1 MRFVCD
7 SCRAQ
12 YMISDDKVG
21 AKGVKVRCK
30 KCGHNIVVRS
40 SGAAPAKEA
49 GAVPSNGASSTA
61 QAESSRNESYGLPA
75 TLGTPP
81 EGGLLSDIADDEIGA
96 VFDQVLSSGPHK
108 IPAGEM
114 TGDGPSQL
122 DASDLTSDA
131 SETVRKLAEAEAEG
145 GKPGAAAHEWF
156 VAIDEK
162 QVGPLTLEK
171 VKDHWE
177 RGEVG
182 PDSLC
187 WRAGFSDWIPLS
199 EATEL
204 ASVLA
209 PRPSKPVLVM
219 PAMVET
225 PAPVAS
231 APVESAFSAGG
242 LSRTRTSELPLS
254 SAPVVEEPSGW
265 KPSAASVLAS
275 LVKEENEALAK
286 PPPKLAPVVEEKPAL
301 AMGGLLDV
309 PPPEPAPVARPSPMM
324 AATPAPV
331 APYQPPAPA
340 YAPPAQAYAPP
351 PPQGYAPP
359 VQQYAA
365 PPQPYPPAAYP
376 AYPPPAAPAPK
387 QSKMGLIVALA
398 AVGLIAVSGG
408 VFVMTRPPAGG
419 PGTAP
424 VAGTQPV
431 TPPPTLV
438 AEAPTASPK
447 PAEVPAAQPATAG
460 TVQNPP
466 TAAAQPAVAPA
477 PVEPPPA
484 QPAAAPA
491 NNGAVAAAANPAP
504 TTPPPAEPAQPAVA
518 PAKSEPIARAEPA
531 EASKSGTRRPAARPT
546 SRTEDDEES
555 RTARRPRP
563 AEESRGGGADDEF
576 DELFGPKKTTP
587 KPESGAR
594 SPSAYIPPEPGGGG
608 NVQEKLGQSDIMQV
622 VLANKPAIVKCVS
635 EQKKKDPGLSGKLVM
650 RWTIQTNGKT
660 KNVSCQTSEFR
671 STYMAT
677 CITGLIKG
685 WSFPKHKVQGQPI
698 DFPFTF

>member
-40 SGAAPAKEA
+40 SGAAPAKDG
-49 GAVPSNGASSTA
+49 GAESSNGAASTA
-61 QAESSRNESYGLPA
+61 SSDSSKNDAAGFPA

-81 EGGLLSDIADDEIGA
+81 EGGLLSGIEDDEIGA

-108 IPAGEM
+108 IPAGEV
-114 TGDGPSQL
+114 TGDGSSQL
-122 DASDLTSDA
+122 DASELSSD
-131 SETVRKLAEAEAEG
+131 SSDTVRKLAEAEAEG
-145 GKPGAAAHEWF
+145 GKPGAASHEWF

-209 PRPSKPVLVM
+209 PRPSKPVLVV
-219 PAMVET
+219 PAVMET
-225 PAPVAS
+225 PAPVPS

-242 LSRTRTSELPLS
+242 LSRSRTSEMPMLA
-254 SAPVVEEPSGW
+254 SAPVVEESSGW

-275 LVKEENEALAK
+275 LVKEENDALAK
-286 PPPKLAPVVEEKPAL
+286 PPSKLMPVMEEKPAPM
-301 AMGGLLDV
+301 MGGLLDV
-309 PPPEPAPVARPSPMM
+309 PPPEPAPVAKQSPMM
-324 AATPAPV
+324 ASAPAPV
-331 APYQPPAPA
+331 PAPYQPPAPA
-340 YAPPAQAYAPP
+340 YAPPPQAYAPP

-365 PPQPYPPAAYP
+365 PPQPYPPGAYP
-376 AYPPPAAPAPK
+376 AYPPQTAPAPK
-387 QSKMGLIVALA
+387 QSKMGLVVALV
-398 AVGLIAVSGG
+398 AVVLIAIGGG
-408 VFVMTRPPAGG
+408 VFVMTRPAAGG
-419 PGTAP
+419 PAP

-431 TPPPTLV
+431 APQPALV
-438 AEAPTASPK
+438 AEAPPAATPR
-447 PAEVPAAQPATAG
+447 PAEVPAAQPAAG

-466 TAAAQPAVAPA
+466 TAAATPPAAT
-477 PVEPPPA
+477 PPPA
-484 QPAAAPA
+484 VPPPSQPAAETT
-491 NNGAVAAAANPAP
+491 GAVAAVSPAP
-504 TTPPPAEPAQPAVA
+504 TTPPPAEPAAQPAVA
-518 PAKSEPIARAEPA
+518 PTKSEPIARVEPS
-531 EASKSGTRRPAARPT
+531 EASKTGTRRPPTRSTT
-546 SRTEDDEES
+546 SRTEAEEDT
-555 RTARRPRP
+555 RTARRPSRP
-563 AEESRGGGADDEF
+563 AAEETRSGGGDDEF

-587 KPESGAR
+587 KQESPRG
-594 SPSAYIPPEPGGGG
+594 SAYIPPEPGRGG
-608 NVQEKLGQSDIMQV
+608 NVQDKLGQSDIMQV

-650 RWTIQTNGKT
+650 RWTIDTSGKT

-677 CITGLIKG
+677 CISGLIKG
-685 WSFPKHKVQGQPI
+685 WSFPKHKVQGEPI

>member
-40 SGAAPAKEA
+40 SGAAPANA
-49 GAVPSNGASSTA
+49 GAGASNEAASTA
-61 QAESSRNESYGLPA
+61 SSESSKNDSYGLPA

-81 EGGLLSDIADDEIGA
+81 EGGLLSGIEDDEIGA

-108 IPAGEM
+108 IPSGEV
-114 TGDGPSQL
+114 TGEGAAQL

-131 SETVRKLAEAEAEG
+131 SETVRKLAAAEAEG
-145 GKPGAAAHEWF
+145 GKPGAASHEWF

-182 PDSLC
+182 ADSLC

-199 EATEL
+199 EASEL

-219 PAMVET
+219 PAVVDA
-225 PAPVAS
+225 PASAAS

-242 LSRTRTSELPLS
+242 LTRSRTHEMPLP

-275 LVKEENEALAK
+275 LVKEENDALAK
-286 PPPKLAPVVEEKPAL
+286 PPPRHGPAVEEKPAL
-301 AMGGLLDV
+301 GLGGLLDV
-309 PPPEPAPVARPSPMM
+309 PPPEPAPMAKPSPMM
-324 AATPAPV
+324 AAAPSPAG
-331 APYQPPAPA
+331 APYQQPAPA
-340 YAPPAQAYAPP
+340 YAPPAQGYAPP

-365 PPQPYPPAAYP
+365 PQQPYPPSAYP

-387 QSKMGLIVALA
+387 QGKLGLIVALV
-398 AVGLIAVSGG
+398 AVMMLVVGGG
-408 VFVMTRPPAGG
+408 VFVMNNRSPAGG

-431 TPPPTLV
+431 APPPTPV
-438 AEAPTASPK
+438 AEAPTPK
-447 PAEVPAAQPATAG
+447 PAEVPAAQPAAG

-466 TAAAQPAVAPA
+466 TAAATPPAVAPT
-477 PVEPPPA
+477 PVAPPPA
-484 QPAAAPA
+484 QPTAAPEA
-491 NNGAVAAAANPAP
+491 NTGAVAAAATPTP
-504 TTPPPAEPAQPAVA
+504 TTPPPAETVPPAVA
-518 PAKSEPIARAEPA
+518 PAKSEPIARAETS
-531 EASKSGTRRPAARPT
+531 ESSKSGTRRPTRNT

-563 AEESRGGGADDEF
+563 AAEETRGGGDDEF

-587 KPESGAR
+587 KPESSGR
-594 SPSAYIPPEPGGGG
+594 STSAYIPPEPGAGG
-608 NVQEKLGQSDIMQV
+608 NAQEKLGQSDIMQV
-622 VLANKPAIVKCVS
+622 VLANKPAIIKCVS